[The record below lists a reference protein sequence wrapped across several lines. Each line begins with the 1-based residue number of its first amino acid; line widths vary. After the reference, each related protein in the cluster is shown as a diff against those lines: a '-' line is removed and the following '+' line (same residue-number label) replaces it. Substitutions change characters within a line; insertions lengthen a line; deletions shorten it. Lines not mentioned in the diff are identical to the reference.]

1 MTTKNLKIGSL
12 LLDQHNPRI
21 PAVSS
26 QREALQHIL
35 DDQAEKLANLAE
47 SIVDEGLSPTDNWL
61 VMRSPTAKDKFVV
74 LEGNRR
80 LAALKILHNP
90 SVLTGLTISNGL
102 QRRFE
107 RAAGQFNANDIEPIR
122 CFELTRD
129 EANPWIQRRHI
140 GADQGRGIVDWDG
153 QATARFRGG
162 DPALQALDFVA
173 RHGKLTDDQVELLKG
188 RFITTLRRLLE
199 TPDVRHELGLDLK
212 KSTLFSGVPLE
223 EAIKGLRR
231 VVLDL
236 AERRYNVTQLKR
248 KAQMV
253 AYITSLNK
261 TDLPDLTKTIS
272 LVPIDELEPTHAS
285 APRGGSG
292 APSLSTPSSAGGN
305 APNSGTAGGNPRPTP
320 PSAGPRSFPTVPR
333 TSVVAKPY
341 RLRVSNAKAAEIY
354 EELKSL
360 VLTKHKHAISVL
372 LRVFLELSV
381 DHHLN
386 AIGSSTTFKD
396 PNSGHKVE
404 KKLKAKVQECI
415 DDFIAQGAPKKEFAS
430 ITRALSV
437 ATNPLSPDLLH
448 GYVHNRFA
456 TPIHGDL
463 TAAWDNALPLLT
475 RIWA

>member
-1 MTTKNLKIGSL
+1 MATKVLKISSL
-12 LLDQHNPRI
+12 LLDQNNPRI
-21 PAVSS
+21 PAVNS
-26 QREALQHIL
+26 QREALQRIL
-35 DDQAEKLANLAE
+35 DDQEDKLANLAE
-47 SIVDEGLSPTDNWL
+47 SIVGDGLSPADNWL
-61 VMRSPTAKDKFVV
+61 VMRSSTTAQDKFVV

-80 LAALKILHNP
+80 LAALKILQNP
-90 SVLTGLTISNGL
+90 SVLTGLSLPNAL

-107 RAAGQFNANDIEPIR
+107 RAAAQFNANDVEPIR

-140 GADQGRGIVDWDG
+140 GADEGRGIVDWDG

-162 DPALQALDFVA
+162 DPALQALDFVE
-173 RHGKLTDDQVELLKG
+173 RYGELTDDQITLLKG

-212 KSTLFSGVPLE
+212 KNTLFSGVPLE

-236 AERRYNVTQLKR
+236 AEKRYTVTQLKS

-253 AYITSLNK
+253 AYIAGFDKSDRPDLNK
-261 TDLPDLTKTIS
+261 TIAPI
-272 LVPIDELEPTHAS
+272 PIDELAPTPSPAT
-285 APRGGSG
+285 RGVGGPTSPG
-292 APSLSTPSSAGGN
+292 APAPPGG
-305 APNSGTAGGNPRPTP
+305 GTAGGNPSPTRPGTPKSYPTP
-320 PSAGPRSFPTVPR
+320 PR

-360 VLTKHKHAISVL
+360 LLTKHKHAISVL
-372 LRVFLELSV
+372 LRVFLEISV

-396 PNSGHKVE
+396 PTNGHKVE
-404 KKLKAKVQECI
+404 KKLKAKVRESVDYFISQG
-415 DDFIAQGAPKKEFAS
+415 DQKKDFDTI
-430 ITRALSV
+430 IRALSV
-437 ATNPLSPDLLH
+437 STSPLSPDLLH
-448 GYVHNRFA
+448 AYVHNRFA
-456 TPIHGDL
+456 TPLQGDL
-463 TAAWDNALPLLT
+463 SAAWDNALPLFS
-475 RIWA
+475 RIWV